1 MLTEG
6 LDPERVRRLGPERLR
21 ALCARREVRVHRT
34 KAVQVV
40 EAARDALGLPPQVR
54 AVHAKVL
61 AADVALLGALDTA
74 IGRADAELA
83 EVLPR
88 IPARILTTMPR
99 VGSCGHPPTGP
110 ASATPLGSAL
120 RHRSSGCLGSPPGS
134 TSRPGANAPTPAS
147 PGRERPSSAGP
158 SSTWGPA
165 RRRAPPLPSDLATS
179 PAAAA
184 FGPRDEPSRRC
195 LRKSHCS
202 RILRACYWSG

>member
-110 ASATPLGSAL
+110 ASATPSGSAL
-120 RHRSSGCLGSPPGS
+120 RHRSSGCLGSPGS

-165 RRRAPPLPSDLATS
+165 RRPS
-179 PAAAA
+179 AAAA
-184 FGPRDEPSRRC
+184 FGPRDEPSRRRC